1 MDKTWQDWLQ
11 WIGSIILIPLIAVV
25 VLVVFESKSDIAVL
39 QSKVS
44 SDHEI
49 LVKMDDKM
57 DVQSIL
63 LIRAVTKLEA
73 LENSNDG

>member
-25 VLVVFESKSDIAVL
+25 AFNVSENKSDIAVL
-39 QSKVS
+39 QSKVNA
-44 SDHEI
+44 DHAI
-49 LVKMDDKM
+49 LMKMDDKM
-57 DVQSIL
+57 DAHGDL

-73 LENSNDG
+73 LEKSEDG

>member
-25 VLVVFESKSDIAVL
+25 GFNVFENKSDIAVL
-39 QSKVS
+39 KAKVNA
-44 SDHEI
+44 DHEI

-57 DVQSIL
+57 DAQGNL

-73 LENSNDG
+73 LEGSNDG

>member
-25 VLVVFESKSDIAVL
+25 AFNVFENKSNIAVL
-39 QSKVS
+39 QSKVN

-49 LVKMDDKM
+49 LLKMDDKM
-57 DVQSIL
+57 DVQNIL

-73 LENSNDG
+73 LESSNDG

>member
-25 VLVVFESKSDIAVL
+25 AFNVFENKSDIAVL
-39 QSKVS
+39 KAKVNA
-44 SDHEI
+44 DHAI

-57 DVQSIL
+57 DAQGNL

-73 LENSNDG
+73 LEGSNDG

>member
-25 VLVVFESKSDIAVL
+25 AFNVFENKSDIAVL
-39 QSKVS
+39 QSRVNC
-44 SDHEI
+44 DHAI
-49 LVKMDDKM
+49 LLKLDDKM
-57 DVQSIL
+57 DVQNIL

-73 LENSNDG
+73 LEKSEDG

>member
-25 VLVVFESKSDIAVL
+25 AFNVFENKSAIAVL
-39 QSKVS
+39 QSKVNA
-44 SDHEI
+44 DHTI
-49 LVKMDDKM
+49 LMKMDDKM
-57 DVQSIL
+57 DAQGGL

-73 LENSNDG
+73 LEKSEDG

>member
-25 VLVVFESKSDIAVL
+25 VFNVFENKSDIAVL
-39 QSKVS
+39 KAKVS
-44 SDHEI
+44 ADHEI

-57 DVQSIL
+57 DAQGNL

-73 LENSNDG
+73 LEGSNDG

>member
-25 VLVVFESKSDIAVL
+25 AFNVFENKSDIAVL
-39 QSKVS
+39 KAKVN
-44 SDHEI
+44 SDHAI

-57 DVQSIL
+57 DAQGNL

-73 LENSNDG
+73 LEGSNDG